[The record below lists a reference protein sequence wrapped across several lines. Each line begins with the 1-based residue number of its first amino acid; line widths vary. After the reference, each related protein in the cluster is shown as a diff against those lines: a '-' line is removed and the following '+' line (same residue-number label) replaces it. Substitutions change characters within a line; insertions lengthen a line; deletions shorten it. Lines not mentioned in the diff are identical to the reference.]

1 MLTAFYEFL
10 IWATLIHLFRS
21 GVVSLQ
27 APKRGLAR
35 AILAA
40 ASQYAE
46 RRALDRQAT
55 IEYERHR
62 RRQNYFY

>member
-21 GVVSLQ
+21 GVIGLQ
-27 APKRGLAR
+27 APQRRLAR